1 MNDNI
6 IQQLKDEGVIK
17 IPNFFNSEELDFTRK
32 IINKYKAPKG
42 DPMSYFST
50 NNKHLFYKILKFKF
64 KKFLED
70 KKILSIAKEKKIG
83 VLASQFFGEASYLK
97 FIDGYYSP
105 ISNKDVLPW
114 HTDQS
119 YEGDEKNQTGYVN
132 PDHGHLKFF
141 IYLTKVSSNNG
152 CMSYIPK
159 SHKIGYA
166 IRKGVYEGQLKY
178 QPYFTIKDFRNFIL
192 LKENASYVKNHI
204 NNLDLYDNFLDD
216 THFAKEDGDTTKFD
230 YEMSPGDA
238 IVFDEGGVHKGSKSL
253 INDRMVLRYL
263 YSIKK

>member
-1 MNDNI
+1 MNIEVFNKINEDGI
-6 IQQLKDEGVIK
+6 VKIK
-17 IPNFFNSEELDFTRK
+17 SFLNKEELIQIRN
-32 IINKYKAPKG
+32 IVKYYSVPKNHIK
-42 DPMSYFST
+42 SYFST
-50 NNKHLFYKILKFKF
+50 KPKHLIFKVLKFNFVKLNHDLKILNLARKKKLNEIANMVF
-64 KKFLED
+64 KKN
-70 KKILSIAKEKKIG
+70 
-83 VLASQFFGEASYLK
+83 SYLNY
-97 FIDGYYSP
+97 IDGYYSK
-105 ISNKDVLPW
+105 ISEKDVLPW
-114 HTDQS
+114 HTDQA
-119 YEGDEKNQTGYVN
+119 YKGDEKKLNGYVN
-132 PDHGHLKFF
+132 PDHTYLKFF
-141 IYLTKVSSNNG
+141 IYLTDVDSNNG

-192 LKENASYVKNHI
+192 LKENASYIKNYI

>member
-1 MNDNI
+1 MNDKTV
-6 IQQLKDEGVIK
+6 QQLKNEGVIK
-17 IPNFFNSEELDFTRK
+17 IPNFLNSEELSFTRK
-32 IINKYKAPKG
+32 VINSHKAPKG
-42 DPMSYFST
+42 DPNSYFSI
-50 NNKHLFYKILKFKF
+50 NNKHLFYKLFKLKF
-64 KKFLED
+64 KKFFED
-70 KKILSIAKEKKIG
+70 KKILNIAKEKK
-83 VLASQFFGEASYLK
+83 LNFFASQFFGKNSYLK

-105 ISNKDVLPW
+105 ISDKDVLPW

-166 IRKGVYEGQLKY
+166 IRKGIYEGQLKY
-178 QPYFTIKDFRNFIL
+178 LPYFTIKDFRKFIL
-192 LKENASYVKNHI
+192 LKENVDYIKKHIKNI
-204 NNLDLYDNFLDD
+204 NLYNDFLDN
-216 THFAKEDGDTTKFD
+216 THFATEDNDTTKFD